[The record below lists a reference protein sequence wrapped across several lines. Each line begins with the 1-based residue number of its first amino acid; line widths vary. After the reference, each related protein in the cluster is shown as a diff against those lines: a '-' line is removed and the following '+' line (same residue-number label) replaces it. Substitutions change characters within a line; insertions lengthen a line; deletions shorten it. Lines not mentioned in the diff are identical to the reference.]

1 MGASPASTGQEQQDA
16 LEVFLSKR
24 GLQCI
29 RVYPSSQSRFDF
41 TMARVLAWDPVRGGQ
56 KQIDGFADGLR
67 KTDGSGRTWMNLD
80 GLGRADLDG
89 RTDGPERA
97 ELDGRTCWTDLQGCN
112 AKAELDGPERM

>member
-56 KQIDGFADGLR
+56 KQIDGFAGGLR

-80 GLGRADLDG
+80 GLGRADPRDVGFLDIIFLK
-89 RTDGPERA
+89 RNLNKWYECPSSYKDELEFER
-97 ELDGRTCWTDLQGCN
+97 
-112 AKAELDGPERM
+112 